1 VGMPAPISRGPGQPL
16 RVSKVLL
23 DITLRSLLISG
34 SATLLAVLWS
44 LPIALTISM
53 REFRGKRVVK
63 SLFTALIGM
72 PTVALGLILFIFYS
86 TGPLSPLHL
95 LYTPTGMIIGQAILI
110 TPIIVSFVVSAL
122 ESVDPEI
129 KDLARTLG
137 ASERQ
142 TSLAVLGEAKKGATL
157 AVVAA
162 FNRAISELG
171 IAMMVGGNIYGYT
184 RVLTT
189 TITLETAKGEI
200 ALCLGLMAVLLI
212 IVFSLTLVINLLRR
226 D

>member
-1 VGMPAPISRGPGQPL
+1 M
-16 RVSKVLL
+16 LL
-23 DITLRSLLISG
+23 DITLRSLFVSG
-34 SATLLAVLWS
+34 SATLLALLWS

-53 REFRGKRVVK
+53 REFKGKHLAT
-63 SLFTALIGM
+63 STFNALIGV
-72 PTVALGLILFIFYS
+72 PTVALGLTLFILFS
-86 TGPLSPLHL
+86 RRGPLGPLHL
-95 LYTPTGMIIGQAILI
+95 LYTPTGMIVGQAILI
-110 TPIIVSFVVSAL
+110 TPIIVSFMISAL

-142 TSLAVLGEAKKGATL
+142 TSFAVLSEARKGSTL

-162 FNRAISELG
+162 FNRAIAELG
-171 IAMMVGGNIYGYT
+171 VAMMIGGNIYGYT

-189 TITLETAKGEI
+189 TIALETARGEI
-200 ALCLGLMAVLLI
+200 MLCLQLMVILLA
-212 IVFSLTLVINLLRR
+212 IVFCLTLVINLLRM

>member
-1 VGMPAPISRGPGQPL
+1 MSEM
-16 RVSKVLL
+16 LL
-23 DITLRSLLISG
+23 DITLKSLLISG
-34 SATLLAVLWS
+34 SATLLAILWS

-53 REFRGKRVVK
+53 REFWGKRVVK
-63 SLFTALIGM
+63 SLFTALMGM
-72 PTVALGLILFIFYS
+72 PTVALGLILFILFSS
-86 TGPLSPLHL
+86 TGPLGPLHL

-142 TSLAVLGEAKKGATL
+142 TSFAVLGEAKKGATL

-171 IAMMVGGNIYGYT
+171 VAMMVGGNIYGYT

-189 TITLETAKGEI
+189 TIALETARGEI
-200 ALCLGLMAVLLI
+200 ALCLELMVVLLI
-212 IVFSLTLVINLLRR
+212 IVFSLTLVINLLRKS
-226 D
+226 

>member
-1 VGMPAPISRGPGQPL
+1 
-16 RVSKVLL
+16 VSKVLL